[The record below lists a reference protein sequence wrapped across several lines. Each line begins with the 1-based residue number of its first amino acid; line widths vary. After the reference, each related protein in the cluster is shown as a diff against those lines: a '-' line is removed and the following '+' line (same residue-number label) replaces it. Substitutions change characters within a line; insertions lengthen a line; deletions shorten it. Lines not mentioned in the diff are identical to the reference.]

1 MGVKIRQIFLILR
14 PKSTKKTPRDRET
27 RDARQS
33 RVSKSRVSRQEI
45 TMTVKDILNCIT
57 EIAPLQWQESYDNAG
72 LQVGDLNAEAHKA
85 LICLDITEEI
95 VDEAIAKNCDV
106 IVSHHPLIF
115 KGLKHLTPQ
124 TYIERAVMKAI
135 KHDIV
140 MISMHTNLDNSYL
153 GVSRVLA
160 ERLGLK
166 DLHVL
171 QPFENHLKK
180 LVVYVPLSAADA
192 VRNALVEA
200 GAGCVGNYDSCSFN
214 AQGKGSFKA
223 KESAQPY
230 VGEIGKLHYEDEV
243 RIETIVPK
251 YALNQVVAAML
262 KVHPYEEV
270 AYDVFALE
278 NEFQQAGAGM
288 VGEFE
293 NPMEETD
300 FLRLVAET
308 IGAPCLKHSSLTGRT
323 IKKVA
328 LCGGSGSPFM
338 GEALRQ
344 KADAYLTADIKYHD
358 FFIPEKRMLL
368 VDGGHFETE
377 QFTKELICELI
388 RKKFPTFAA
397 EIAETRTNAVCYF
410 VKN

>member
-1 MGVKIRQIFLILR
+1 MF
-14 PKSTKKTPRDRET
+14 
-27 RDARQS
+27 
-33 RVSKSRVSRQEI
+33 RVTKSRVKRI
-45 TMTVKDILNCIT
+45 MTVKDILNCIT
-57 EIAPLQWQESYDNAG
+57 EVAPLQWQESYDNAG

-85 LICLDITEEI
+85 LICLDITEEV
-95 VDEAIAKNCDV
+95 VDEAIAKNCNV

-135 KHDIV
+135 KHDIA

-166 DLHVL
+166 NLRIL
-171 QPFENHLKK
+171 QPLEGHLKK
-180 LVVYVPLSAADA
+180 LVVYVPVSAAEA
-192 VRNALVEA
+192 VRSAMFEA
-200 GAGCVGNYDSCSFN
+200 GAGCIGNYDSCSFN
-214 AQGKGSFKA
+214 AHGQGSFRA
-223 KESAQPY
+223 GEAAHPY
-230 VGEIGKLHYEDEV
+230 VGEVGKVHFEDEV
-243 RIETIVPK
+243 RIETVVPK
-251 YALNQVVAAML
+251 HILNQVVAAIL

-293 NPMEETD
+293 SPMEETD
-300 FLRLVAET
+300 FLQLVAET
-308 IGAPCLKHSSLTGRT
+308 IDSPCLRHSALTGRK

-338 GEALRQ
+338 GDALRQ

-358 FFIPEKRMLL
+358 FFIPENAMLL
-368 VDGGHFETE
+368 IDGGHFETE
-377 QFTKELICELI
+377 QFTKELIRGLI
-388 RKKFPTFAA
+388 QKKFPIFAA
-397 EIAETRTNAVCYF
+397 EIAETNTNAVRYF
-410 VKN
+410 VNKNNQ